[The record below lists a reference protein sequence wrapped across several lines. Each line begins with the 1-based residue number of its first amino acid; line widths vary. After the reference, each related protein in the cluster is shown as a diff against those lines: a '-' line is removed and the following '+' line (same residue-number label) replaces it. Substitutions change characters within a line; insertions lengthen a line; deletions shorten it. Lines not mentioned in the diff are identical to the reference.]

1 MHTLSTV
8 PPTGLLGASIRP
20 QGNPRM
26 KPLLLISM
34 LLLTASVNAAAACP
48 PLLNFNLADIDGKV
62 RNLCAYAGKV
72 VLVVNTAS
80 QCAYTGQYKG
90 LQALSD
96 KFGSQGLVVL
106 GFPAN
111 DFGGQE
117 PGSNARIKNF
127 CEVGYQVDFPLF
139 AKSGVT
145 QANAN
150 PLHEALAKATGE
162 RPRWNFHKYLI
173 DRSGTRALSFASQ
186 VDPESKEMLR
196 AVESLLKAGPV
207 TAQRAEAGK

>member
-1 MHTLSTV
+1 
-8 PPTGLLGASIRP
+8 
-20 QGNPRM
+20 M
-26 KPLLLISM
+26 KPMLSIAT
-34 LLLTASVNAAAACP
+34 LLLTASVNAAPACP
-48 PLLNFNLADIDGKV
+48 PLLNFSLTDIDGET

-80 QCAYTGQYKG
+80 QCGYTGQYKG

-96 KFGSQGLVVL
+96 KYGPQGLVVL
-106 GFPAN
+106 GLPAN

-139 AKSGVT
+139 AKTGVT
-145 QANAN
+145 AANAN

-186 VDPESKEMLR
+186 VDPESRQMVQ
-196 AVESLLKAGPV
+196 AIESLL
-207 TAQRAEAGK
+207 RAKPSTQTLTQAEK

>member
-1 MHTLSTV
+1 MNL
-8 PPTGLLGASIRP
+8 
-20 QGNPRM
+20 M
-26 KPLLLISM
+26 LLIAT
-34 LLLTASVNAAAACP
+34 LPLTASVNAALACP
-48 PLLNFNLADIDGKV
+48 PLLNFSLTDIDGET

-80 QCAYTGQYKG
+80 QCGYTGQYKG

-96 KFGSQGLVVL
+96 KYGPQGLVVL
-106 GFPAN
+106 GLPAN

-117 PGSNARIKNF
+117 PGSNAKIKNF

-139 AKSGVT
+139 AKTGVT
-145 QANAN
+145 EANAN

-186 VDPESKEMLR
+186 VEPQSKEMVQ
-196 AVESLLKAGPV
+196 AIESLLKAKPV
-207 TAQRAEAGK
+207 PAQLSQKEK

>member
-1 MHTLSTV
+1 
-8 PPTGLLGASIRP
+8 
-20 QGNPRM
+20 M
-26 KPLLLISM
+26 KPMPFIATLLL
-34 LLLTASVNAAAACP
+34 AAGANAAPVCP
-48 PLLNFNLADIDGKV
+48 PLLDFSLADIDGQP

-90 LQALSD
+90 LQALHD
-96 KFGSQGLVVL
+96 KYAPQGLVVL

-117 PGSNARIKNF
+117 PGSNASIKNF
-127 CEVGYQVDFPLF
+127 CEVGFQVDFPLF

-145 QANAN
+145 KANAN
-150 PLHEALAKATGE
+150 PLHEALARATGE

-173 DRSGTRALSFASQ
+173 DRSGKRVRSFASQ
-186 VDPESKEMLR
+186 VEPESGEMVQ
-196 AVESLLKAGPV
+196 AIESMLKARPV
-207 TAQRAEAGK
+207 DSKRSEASSPETTSPRSSISG

>member
-1 MHTLSTV
+1 MK
-8 PPTGLLGASIRP
+8 
-20 QGNPRM
+20 RM
-26 KPLLLISM
+26 LFIAT

-62 RNLCAYAGKV
+62 RNLCTYAGKV

-96 KFGSQGLVVL
+96 KYGPQGLVVL

-196 AVESLLKAGPV
+196 AVESLLKARPV